1 MIPVVNSKVIKGVRS
16 QHDYV
21 VSHSSDTL
29 FVWNIRKQLQG
40 KRVTK
45 QLEEWIEE
53 KKEMK
58 CFGEIT
64 SFTFDYQRLYVTLG
78 PYKES
83 KGRLIVLG
91 LNDLQ
96 V

>member
-1 MIPVVNSKVIKGVRS
+1 LIPVVNSKVIKGVRS

-29 FVWNIRKQLQG
+29 FVWNITKQLEG
-40 KRVTK
+40 KKVTK

-58 CFGEIT
+58 CDGVIT
-64 SFTFDYQRLYVTLG
+64 SFTFDDQRLYVTLG
-78 PYKES
+78 PH
-83 KGRLIVLG
+83 
-91 LNDLQ
+91 
-96 V
+96 